1 MMWGNVVCIPTDNH
15 KVGNRYRGVSQWVD
29 SQHML
34 FTSTHELSMDA
45 KNRLS
50 IPASIR
56 SAMDAK
62 QDGTRFYLVPGDWNR
77 TLNLYSDK
85 YFERYAEKYHASLE
99 PGPEKQMFETVFYAM
114 ATQLD
119 VDKQGRVVIPQ
130 RIMDQNELNRQVVL
144 SGARDHLVLWNRED
158 FEAFMQ
164 ENQRRHMDLLRRA
177 QLETKLSRQN
187 GAEQ

>member
-1 MMWGNVVCIPTDNH
+1 
-15 KVGNRYRGVSQWVD
+15 
-29 SQHML
+29 ML
-34 FTSTHELSMDA
+34 FTSTHELSIDS

-50 IPASIR
+50 IPSSIR

-62 QDGTRFYLVPGDWNR
+62 QDGTHFYLVPGDWKR

-119 VDKQGRVVIPQ
+119 LDKQGRVVIPQ
-130 RIMDQNELNRQVVL
+130 RIMEQNGLAKQVVL
-144 SGARDHLVLWNRED
+144 SGARDHLVLWNRDD
-158 FEAFMQ
+158 FESFME
-164 ENQRRHMDLLRRA
+164 ENQKRHMDLLRRA

-187 GAEQ
+187 GGEQ